1 MAKKII
7 EYEDPDLRAVI
18 GKQINNALG
27 YMGGALSTGRKKSL
41 EYYLGDK
48 LGNEIDGRSQV
59 VSTDVCDTIES
70 MLPNLLRIFTA
81 SDKVVRC
88 DPVTAEDVPMADQA
102 TAYLNHVFYKEND
115 GFKLLYNFFKDA
127 LIEKNGFLK
136 VYYDETERVEHETYK
151 NLTEDEYYALM
162 DTNDDI
168 EKIEEEEIV
177 DEKVKGQN
185 ELIIEK
191 AEETIVDPAQ
201 LEIVKSQLP
210 NPILHNCTL
219 KRTIKKGMIK
229 VESIT
234 PEEFLIDRTA
244 ITIDEADFVAQ
255 RVYMTRSEIIQMG
268 FDEEDVMRLPGVQIS
283 IFNTEQMVRQRGIDS
298 FPIEVPTDKS
308 TERILLYEC
317 YVRYD
322 YDKDGVA
329 ELRKILTAGT
339 DGSFILEN
347 SPCDTMPFVSVTPV
361 PLPHRF
367 YGRSIAELVE
377 DIQLMKSTVMRQLL
391 DNMYLTNNNRVAIM
405 DGMVNMDDL
414 LTIRPGGVVR
424 TKQAPNQVLQ
434 PLQAQPI
441 SQQAF
446 PLLEYLDSVRES
458 RTGVSKQIQGLDP
471 DVLNAKTATGVN
483 TIMTQTQMRS
493 ELVARI
499 FAETGVKDLFRKMFE
514 LMVKYQDKEKV
525 VMIHNKYV
533 PVKPTEWRDRF
544 NVSVVVGLG
553 TGSKEQQIVMLN
565 NILERQLQA
574 FQLQGGKE
582 MPMVT
587 LQNMYNTLTKIIENA
602 GLKNVESYFVNPE
615 MGKQMMGPPQ
625 PPPLTPIEKIEFTR
639 IDAENK
645 RKVADLELQYQEL
658 QHQNQ
663 EMLLDFEAKIKDI
676 SLKYNTQLDTAKI
689 KADADLDKM
698 IMADKTKILETA
710 QKSANMF
717 SEQFRNINGQQRS
730 SEKNDRTEPVISSE
744 TIIRE

>member
-7 EYEDPDLRAVI
+7 QHEDPELRAVI
-18 GKQINNALG
+18 SQQIVNSLG
-27 YMGGALSTGRKKSL
+27 YLGGPLSAQRRKSL

-48 LGNEIDGRSQV
+48 LGTEIDGRSQV
-59 VSTDVCDTIES
+59 VSTDVADTVES
-70 MLPNLLRIFTA
+70 MLPNLLRIFTS

-136 VYYDETERVEHETYK
+136 VYYDESKKIEHETYK
-151 NLTEDEYYALM
+151 NLNEQEHDALM
-162 DTNDDI
+162 ETDDEVEVI
-168 EKIEEEEIV
+168 DKEEIV

-201 LEIVKSQLP
+201 LEIIKAQLP
-210 NPILHNCTL
+210 KPILYNCTL
-219 KRTIKKGMIK
+219 RRTIKKGMIK

-234 PEEFLIDRTA
+234 PDEFLINRNA
-244 ITIDEADFVAQ
+244 VSIDEADFIAQ
-255 RVYMTRSEIIQMG
+255 RVYMTRSDIILMG
-268 FDEEDVMRLPGVQIS
+268 FDEEDVMQLPTAQTS
-283 IFNTEQMVRQRGIDS
+283 LFDTENLVRQRQINA
-298 FPIEVPTDKS
+298 FPIETPTDKS
-308 TERILLYEC
+308 TEKVEIYEC

-322 YDKDGVA
+322 YDKDGIA
-329 ELRKILTAGT
+329 ELRKVLTAGVN
-339 DGSFILEN
+339 GSFILEN
-347 SPCDTMPFVSVTPV
+347 TPCDTMPFVSVTPI
-361 PLPHRF
+361 PMPHRF

-414 LTIRPGGVVR
+414 LTTRPGGVVR
-424 TKQAPNQVLQ
+424 TKQPPNQVLQ

-458 RTGVSKQIQGLDP
+458 RTGVSRQMQGLDP
-471 DVLNAKTATGVN
+471 DTLNAKTATGVN
-483 TIMTQTQMRS
+483 TLMTQTQMRS

-499 FAETGVKDLFRKMFE
+499 FAETGVKDLFKKMFE

-525 VMIHNKYV
+525 IMIHNKYV

-544 NVSVVVGLG
+544 NISVVVGLG

-565 NILERQLQA
+565 NILQRQLEA
-574 FQLQGGKE
+574 FKLQGNKE
-582 MPMVT
+582 FPMVT
-587 LQNMYNTLTKIIENA
+587 LTNMYNTLSKIIENA
-602 GLKNVESYFVNPE
+602 GLKNVDSYFVNPE
-615 MGKQMMGPPQ
+615 VGKQMMGPPT

-645 RKVADLELQYQEL
+645 RKVADLELQYKEL

-698 IMADKTKILETA
+698 IMADRTKILESA
-710 QKSANMF
+710 QKSANVF
-717 SEQFRNINGQQRS
+717 SEQFKDINGPKRS
-730 SEKNDRTEPVISSE
+730 SEERTGSRPIISSE

>member
-1 MAKKII
+1 MAKKIKFS
-7 EYEDPDLRAVI
+7 EDPELRAVI

-27 YMGGALSTGRKKSL
+27 YLGGPLSAARQKSL

-48 LGNEIDGRSQV
+48 LGTEIDGRSQV
-59 VSTDVCDTIES
+59 VSTDVADTVES

-136 VYYDETERVEHETYK
+136 VYYDESERVEHETYK

-168 EKIEEEEIV
+168 EKISEEEIV

-185 ELIIEK
+185 EEIIAK
-191 AEETIVDPAQ
+191 AEMEISDPAQ
-201 LEIVKSQLP
+201 LEIIKAQLP
-210 NPILHNCTL
+210 KPILHNCTL
-219 KRTIKKGMIK
+219 KRTIKKGGIK
-229 VESIT
+229 VESVT
-234 PEEFLIDRTA
+234 PDEFLINRNA
-244 ITIDEADFVAQ
+244 KTIDDADFIAQ
-255 RVYMTRSEIIQMG
+255 RVYLTRSEIIQMG
-268 FDEEDVMRLPGVQIS
+268 FDEEDVMRLPTAQVSLFQTESLIRERPIS
-283 IFNTEQMVRQRGIDS
+283 A
-298 FPIEVPTDKS
+298 FPIETPTDRS
-308 TERILLYEC
+308 TEKVEIYEC

-322 YDKDGVA
+322 HDKDGIA
-329 ELRKILTAGT
+329 ELRKVLSAGV

-347 SPCDTMPFVSVTPV
+347 MPCDGMPFVSVTPI
-361 PLPHRF
+361 PMPHRF
-367 YGRSIAELVE
+367 YGRSISELVE

-414 LTIRPGGVVR
+414 LTTRPGGVVR
-424 TKQAPNQVLQ
+424 TKQPPNQVMT

-471 DVLNAKTATGVN
+471 DTLNAKTATGVN
-483 TIMTQTQMRS
+483 T
-493 ELVARI
+493 
-499 FAETGVKDLFRKMFE
+499 
-514 LMVKYQDKEKV
+514 
-525 VMIHNKYV
+525 MIHNKYV

-553 TGSKEQQIVMLN
+553 TGSKEQQIIMLN

-582 MPMVT
+582 FPMVT
-587 LQNMYNTLTKIIENA
+587 LQNMYNTLSKIIENA

-615 MGKQMMGPPQ
+615 LGKQMMPPPE

-645 RKVADLELQYQEL
+645 RKIADLELQYQEL
-658 QHQNQ
+658 SQKNQ

-676 SLKYNTQLDTAKI
+676 ALKYNTQLDTAKI
-689 KADADLDKM
+689 KADAELDKM
-698 IMADKTKILETA
+698 IMADNTKILEKA
-710 QKSANMF
+710 EKSANMF
-717 SEQFRNINGQQRS
+717 SDQLKGTNGSERS
-730 SEKNDRTEPVISSE
+730 NQERAGTKPFIPGQ